1 MDSAEAYRD
10 CRREAAAHYENF
22 PVASALLP
30 RRLRQPIAAIYVFAR
45 RADDWAD
52 EGEWPAV
59 ERLQALDAME
69 QRLDEA
75 LAGQPADDPLWI
87 ALADAIA
94 RFELPDQPFR
104 NLLSAF
110 RQDVTTSRYAT
121 FEEVLDYCECSANPV
136 GRLLLALAGEATPAN
151 LRASDNICTALQLL
165 NFLQDFHQ
173 DWVERDRLYI
183 PESDLVRHGVSPEQL
198 RAGRADPGVQT
209 LFGEQVERAAWW
221 LYEGAD
227 LPQRLRGRFA
237 AEIRLIVRG
246 GWCIVEHLRATKPH
260 DPFARPR
267 LTGADRRWILR
278 GLLARRALPRSIA
291 APVDPV
297 RTRLYTI
304 DANGRVQG

>member
-1 MDSAEAYRD
+1 MDYAEAFRI
-10 CRREAAAHYENF
+10 CQRQAAAHYENF

-52 EGEWPAV
+52 EGDLPAA

-69 QRLDEA
+69 QALDET
-75 LAGQPADDPLWI
+75 LAGHPPDDPLWI
-87 ALADAIA
+87 ALAATLA
-94 RFELPDQPFR
+94 RFELPDQPLR
-104 NLLSAF
+104 DLLSAF
-110 RQDVTTSRYAT
+110 RQDVTTTRYAT
-121 FEEVLDYCECSANPV
+121 VEDVLDYCERSANPV

-151 LRASDNICTALQLL
+151 LRASDSICTALQLL

-183 PESDLVRHGVSPEQL
+183 PENDLFRHGVSTEQL
-198 RAGRADPGVQT
+198 RAGSTDAGVQT

-246 GWCIVEHLRATKPH
+246 GWCIVEHLRTVKPS

-267 LTGADRRWILR
+267 LDAADKRWILR
-278 GLLARRALPRSIA
+278 GLFARRALPRSIR
-291 APVDPV
+291 APLDPV